1 MLVVNIAPSPA
12 HKRDVCRNAIE
23 LLSPLGVAMPRVV
36 ALTAVATVNSKM
48 QTTLDAAGLTVMAAR
63 GQIAGARVDGPLAFD
78 NAISRV
84 TAKTKGIVPEVMGE
98 ADILLVPNLEAGNIL
113 AKQLT
118 YFPGADTAGLILATR
133 APIVLTR
140 RSDNLRTRL
149 ASAAL
154 AKLGVH
160 CSVAHFV

>member
-1 MLVVNIAPSPA
+1 MTRLFFNVSSCRLVFAWAMLAFGSGCATTQTVTLGSRA
-12 HKRDVCRNAIE
+12 DCRHT
-23 LLSPLGVAMPRVV
+23 SR
-36 ALTAVATVNSKM
+36 
-48 QTTLDAAGLTVMAAR
+48 R
-63 GQIAGARVDGPLAFD
+63 PLAFD

-84 TAKTKGIVPEVMGE
+84 AAKTKGIVPEVMGE
-98 ADILLVPNLEAGNIL
+98 ADILLVFNREAGNIL
-113 AKQLT
+113 AQQLT
-118 YFPGADTAGLILATR
+118 YFPGADTAGLILAAR

-154 AKLGVH
+154 AKLVVH